1 MKTVEEEEKISLS
14 VVVPVYNTARWV
26 SECLDSILAQD
37 AFDLEVICVDDGSTD
52 ESPEILRLYSEK
64 DSRVK
69 VITQENQGVSVARNA
84 GIEAARGEY
93 IWFVDSD
100 DTINPETTKA
110 IYQAVVN
117 NEKPQVICF
126 SSFHRYGDEDYQ
138 GPRNAKESTKK
149 TISRLLGLHTGPD
162 VLQLFLEEKK
172 WWYYVWANLFRKDF
186 LIEKH
191 LRFLR
196 NLYRNQDA
204 EFMLRVYRDADTF
217 LCIPDMVINHRVRE
231 GSNMDLLTREATP
244 RDAINKFDLITA
256 FYKTYADSEVL
267 LQKVPLFKNRLM
279 SHIYNCQ
286 KIYQALKDEKSRTEV
301 DSYYKADQNL
311 KALFDL
317 LIRYPVKTGKNLI
330 ELANS
335 EKKLKSGRYRHISKL
350 PAPFKK
356 IAKKLMGKG

>member
-1 MKTVEEEEKISLS
+1 
-14 VVVPVYNTARWV
+14 
-26 SECLDSILAQD
+26 
-37 AFDLEVICVDDGSTD
+37 
-52 ESPEILRLYSEK
+52 
-64 DSRVK
+64 
-69 VITQENQGVSVARNA
+69 
-84 GIEAARGEY
+84 
-93 IWFVDSD
+93 
-100 DTINPETTKA
+100 
-110 IYQAVVN
+110 
-117 NEKPQVICF
+117 
-126 SSFHRYGDEDYQ
+126 
-138 GPRNAKESTKK
+138 
-149 TISRLLGLHTGPD
+149 
-162 VLQLFLEEKK
+162 
-172 WWYYVWANLFRKDF
+172 
-186 LIEKH
+186 
-191 LRFLR
+191 
-196 NLYRNQDA
+196 
-204 EFMLRVYRDADTF
+204 
-217 LCIPDMVINHRVRE
+217 
-231 GSNMDLLTREATP
+231 MDLLTREATP